1 MAGSWQSQE
10 DGLRQILQL
19 LKEVQSCD
27 EVTQRAAQQVFTIVG
42 YRTQMCLE

>member
-1 MAGSWQSQE
+1 MTGSWQPQE

-19 LKEVQSCD
+19 LKESQSRD
-27 EVTQRAAQQVFTIVG
+27 ETTQRAAQQVFTIVG